1 MANSDGDSAN
11 NSDHNISDSESA
23 DLAKEDLNHK
33 EKVNFN
39 GLSAIKS
46 QFENGGLASNNGSSS
61 DDAVPAVSNGS
72 GGGRDEETKKELFKL
87 RQRMC
92 LGRSASM
99 KQVYE
104 SQVAANSNS
113 ASNSKPSSNTSSIER
128 PRIKMNSMKEKFEK
142 GDFTTENELEFKER
156 LRREVDEELT
166 VVHDCETAAK
176 EAKNKFKQLEK
187 SNSFQ
192 QQTNGIAK
200 PTSNGD
206 TPRSTPTHHPK
217 VSTNQVKKNDSPIEV
232 IKCSEPG
239 QKEEVNININQQTL
253 QERYRFFEQQLS
265 STEKEEKPI
274 SKPTDTPRR
283 PIQIPKAI
291 DDGVVE
297 TPNDQIKRDPNIIR
311 SSDVI
316 DDLPKNDIAKKMLN
330 VFQQLE
336 KSNSVTNVTKELNG
350 APRERP
356 PKRCITPPK
365 DFTVDNDDETDSA
378 PVNGHQD
385 IGE

>member
-46 QFENGGLASNNGSSS
+46 QFENAGQTGSTSDDGAPAVANGS
-61 DDAVPAVSNGS
+61 
-72 GGGRDEETKKELFKL
+72 GGRDEETKKELFKL

-104 SQVAANSNS
+104 SQANSNS

-192 QQTNGIAK
+192 QTNGHSPK

-217 VSTNQVKKNDSPIEV
+217 VSTNPKKCDAPIEV
-232 IKCSEPG
+232 VKCSEPG
-239 QKEEVNININQQTL
+239 QKEEVNININQATL

-265 STEKEEKPI
+265 EKEEKPA

-311 SSDVI
+311 STDVI

-385 IGE
+385 KDIGE